1 MPFADWMVFGRHSV
15 ADRYS
20 NNLNICILCLLNV
33 DDGTFSCIC
42 EEGWWLRILVF
53 LGKNKTLVI

>member
-20 NNLNICILCLLNV
+20 NNLNICILGLLNV
-33 DDGTFSCIC
+33 DDGTFSCIY

-53 LGKNKTLVI
+53 